1 MSQALVIFN
10 YKDKRRSISCIASE
24 KMKNIC
30 ERFASGIQEDMNKL
44 DFIYNGE
51 IIDKNLTYEEQVDE
65 IDRGEYTMSIIV
77 VNRNNK
83 NEEIICPECNEDIL
97 IKLEKYRV
105 NMYKC
110 KNNHSCGEIKFE
122 EMIDN
127 EQDIIIKC
135 NICNNNRNEM
145 YKCITCNNNICLSCR
160 ENHNNNHIIIN
171 YEQRNL
177 ICDKHNDFYTKYCND
192 CNKNICINCER
203 EHHNHNKLYYGDI
216 IPENNNENE
225 LKIYINKLKNEIN
238 EIIIKLKDIIYNIE
252 IYKYIS
258 NNINKS
264 KKRNY
269 QILNNKTEFIKYNN
283 KIINDIKDINN
294 DDNLN
299 NKFKNIMKIYEEMN
313 ENFNYIKG
321 EKKKKKEDINRDIR
335 IINSFEESGDK
346 YGAEN
351 YKYKNENEIKKCN
364 IKINNKM
371 IQFNYF
377 NKFKEEG
384 NYKIKYIFNEN
395 ITNMSYMFKGCN
407 ALININLSN
416 FNTQNITNMRH
427 LFCNCYSLR
436 NINLSNFNT
445 QNVTD
450 MNSMFC
456 RCRSVTNI
464 NLSNFNTQ
472 NVTDMSSMF
481 CDCHALRNINLSNF
495 NTQNVTS
502 MAFMF
507 GSCRALTNINLSNFN
522 TQNVTN
528 MSHLFIG
535 CKEIINI
542 NLSNFNTQNTT
553 DINQMFIGCNA
564 LKKENVITND
574 IKILDLFK

>member
-51 IIDKNLTYEEQVDE
+51 IINKDLTYEEQVDE

-238 EIIIKLKDIIYNIE
+238 EIIIKLKNIIYNIE

-258 NNINKS
+258 NNINKN

-313 ENFNYIKG
+313 ESFNYIKG
-321 EKKKKKEDINRDIR
+321 EIKIKKEDIN
-335 IINSFEESGDK
+335 K
-346 YGAEN
+346 
-351 YKYKNENEIKKCN
+351 
-364 IKINNKM
+364 
-371 IQFNYF
+371 
-377 NKFKEEG
+377 
-384 NYKIKYIFNEN
+384 
-395 ITNMSYMFKGCN
+395 
-407 ALININLSN
+407 
-416 FNTQNITNMRH
+416 
-427 LFCNCYSLR
+427 
-436 NINLSNFNT
+436 
-445 QNVTD
+445 
-450 MNSMFC
+450 
-456 RCRSVTNI
+456 
-464 NLSNFNTQ
+464 
-472 NVTDMSSMF
+472 
-481 CDCHALRNINLSNF
+481 
-495 NTQNVTS
+495 
-502 MAFMF
+502 
-507 GSCRALTNINLSNFN
+507 
-522 TQNVTN
+522 
-528 MSHLFIG
+528 
-535 CKEIINI
+535 
-542 NLSNFNTQNTT
+542 
-553 DINQMFIGCNA
+553 
-564 LKKENVITND
+564 D
-574 IKILDLFK
+574 IKL